1 MSLSDSGLISLTGQ
15 LSIGSLGGEMALDSR
30 KISIFGNFTVKIIGA
45 YTALLNTQNW
55 WNTVFFLIVTFKIIQ
70 RKEQTKYTYSAYKD
84 MKTKTDTMGNM
95 RHGGLCLKAKIQFEL
110 CIWWKW
116 SVVPIS
122 TMEYSQNGAK
132 KDKALQS
139 WLSSYFLGNSWS
151 DV

>member
-1 MSLSDSGLISLTGQ
+1 
-15 LSIGSLGGEMALDSR
+15 MALDSR

-139 WLSSYFLGNSWS
+139 WLSSYFLGNCWS
-151 DV
+151 DVWACFKRSRFSVPLNFWV